1 MGGLQNDMCGITG
14 ILGNLQEKDFKSIIN
29 SMSALLTHRG
39 PDGSGIWVSAKDG
52 VAFGHQR
59 LSIIDLS
66 SAGHQPMTSPCGRF
80 NIVFNGEIYNHLQLR
95 EDLNKSEYNQ
105 KWHGHS
111 DTETL
116 VSAFSA
122 WGVEKTL
129 HRLVGMFAIAVW
141 DFKEKRLSLIR
152 DRFGEKPLYYGWS
165 NGVFLFGSE
174 LKALQK
180 YEGFNNQIDRGAL
193 SLYMKYMYVPTPY
206 SIFKDIYK
214 LEPGCILQID
224 KGVKPPTLPL
234 FVPFRDQG
242 INITQWYSISNMAQ
256 AGQKNLITDQ
266 NDAVDL
272 LEKTLL
278 ESVRSQLISDVPL
291 GAFLSGGIDS
301 SVITA
306 LMQKVCKDPVKTF
319 TIGFEESSFNEAV
332 YAKEVSRHLGTEHH
346 ELYVT
351 SSDAFKVIPHLP
363 TLYDEPFADSSQ
375 IPTYLV
381 SKLARE
387 SVTVSLSGDAG
398 DELFGGYNRYL
409 WGSRVWNKVRWMPL
423 IMRQTLGMTINKI
436 PVNMWDSIGNSLPNR
451 SRVSSMGDKAHRMA
465 HRLKKVKSLDDVYH
479 SLVTE
484 GYKEDDLVINDKATL
499 ITKLDN
505 HDIVS
510 GIVDSEHRMMLWD
523 SLTYLPDD
531 ILTKVDRA
539 AMGVSLETRIPF
551 LDYRVAELAW
561 RLPLDTKIN
570 NGETKW
576 PIRQVL
582 YKYVPKELIE
592 RPKAGFAIPV
602 GQWIRG
608 PLREWADDLLNE
620 TRMQHEGYLNPKL
633 VQKLWRQ
640 HLSGSHDWTPRLWA
654 ILMFQAW
661 MDKQ

>member
-1 MGGLQNDMCGITG
+1 
-14 ILGNLQEKDFKSIIN
+14 
-29 SMSALLTHRG
+29 
-39 PDGSGIWVSAKDG
+39 
-52 VAFGHQR
+52 
-59 LSIIDLS
+59 
-66 SAGHQPMTSPCGRF
+66 
-80 NIVFNGEIYNHLQLR
+80 
-95 EDLNKSEYNQ
+95 
-105 KWHGHS
+105 
-111 DTETL
+111 
-116 VSAFSA
+116 
-122 WGVEKTL
+122 
-129 HRLVGMFAIAVW
+129 
-141 DFKEKRLSLIR
+141 
-152 DRFGEKPLYYGWS
+152 
-165 NGVFLFGSE
+165 
-174 LKALQK
+174 
-180 YEGFNNQIDRGAL
+180 
-193 SLYMKYMYVPTPY
+193 MKYMYVPTPY
-206 SIFKDIYK
+206 SIFRDIYK

-224 KGVKPPTLPL
+224 KGTKPPTLPL
-234 FVPFRDQG
+234 FAPFRDQG
-242 INITQWYSISNMAQ
+242 INIAQWYSISNMAQ

-272 LEKTLL
+272 IEKTLL

-319 TIGFEESSFNEAV
+319 TIGFEESSFNEAI

-351 SSDAFKVIPHLP
+351 SSDAFKVIPHLH

-375 IPTYLV
+375 IPTYLA

-423 IMRQTLGMTINKI
+423 IVRQTLGVAINKI
-436 PVNMWDSIGNSLPNR
+436 SVNTWDSIGNSLPNS
-451 SRVSSMGDKAHRMA
+451 SRVSLMGDKAHRMA
-465 HRLKKVKSLDDVYH
+465 HRLKNVKSLDDVYH

-484 GYKEDDLVINDKATL
+484 GYKEDGLVVNDKAAL

-505 HDIVS
+505 NDIVS
-510 GIVDSEHRMMLWD
+510 GIVDSEHRMMLLD

-582 YKYVPKELIE
+582 YKYVPKVLIE
-592 RPKAGFAIPV
+592 RTKAGFAIPV

-608 PLREWADDLLNE
+608 PLREWAADLLNE
-620 TRMQHEGYLNPKL
+620 ERIRREGYFNPEL
-633 VQKLWRQ
+633 VQQLWQQ
-640 HLSGSHDWTPRLWA
+640 HLSGKYDWTPRLWA

-661 MDKQ
+661 LDK

>member
-1 MGGLQNDMCGITG
+1 MCGITG
-14 ILGNLQEKDFKSIIN
+14 IFGNLRKEEFDSSIHE
-29 SMSALLTHRG
+29 MSATLNHRG
-39 PDGSGIWVSAKDG
+39 PDDAGTWINEENG

-66 SAGHQPMTSPCGRF
+66 SAGHQPMVSPCGRF
-80 NIVFNGEIYNHLQLR
+80 TTVFNGEIYNHLQLR
-95 EDLNKSEYNQ
+95 DKLNTSANKQSW
-105 KWHGHS
+105 KGHS

-116 VSAFSA
+116 VTAFSQ
-122 WGVEKTL
+122 WGIEKTL
-129 HRLVGMFAIAVW
+129 QQLVGMFAIAVW
-141 DFKEKRLSLIR
+141 DFKEKRLFLIR

-180 YEGFNNQIDRGAL
+180 YKRFSNQIDRGAL

-206 SIFKDIYK
+206 SIFRDIYK

-224 KGVKPPTLPL
+224 KGTKPPTLPL
-234 FVPFRDQG
+234 FAPFRDQG
-242 INITQWYSISNMAQ
+242 INIAQWYSISNMAQ

-272 LEKTLL
+272 IEKTLL

-319 TIGFEESSFNEAV
+319 TIGFEESSFNEAI

-423 IMRQTLGMTINKI
+423 IVRQTLGVAINKI
-436 PVNMWDSIGNSLPNR
+436 SVNTWDSIGNSLPNS
-451 SRVSSMGDKAHRMA
+451 SRVSLMGDKAHRMA
-465 HRLKKVKSLDDVYH
+465 HRLKNVKSLDDVYH
-479 SLVTE
+479 SIVTE
-484 GYKEDDLVINDKATL
+484 GYKEDGLVVNDKAAL

-505 HDIVS
+505 NDIVS
-510 GIVDSEHRMMLWD
+510 GIVDFEHRMMLLD

-582 YKYVPKELIE
+582 YKYVPKVLIE
-592 RPKAGFAIPV
+592 RTKAGFAIPV

-608 PLREWADDLLNE
+608 PLREWAADLLNE
-620 TRMQHEGYLNPKL
+620 ERIRREGYFNPEL
-633 VQKLWRQ
+633 VQQLWQQ
-640 HLSGSHDWTPRLWA
+640 HISGKYDWTPRLWA

-661 MDKQ
+661 LDK

>member
-1 MGGLQNDMCGITG
+1 MCGITG
-14 ILGNLQEKDFKSIIN
+14 IFGNLRKEEFDSSIHE
-29 SMSALLTHRG
+29 MSATLNHRG
-39 PDGSGIWVSAKDG
+39 PDDAGTWINEENG

-66 SAGHQPMTSPCGRF
+66 SAGHQPMVSPCGRF
-80 NIVFNGEIYNHLQLR
+80 TTVFNGEIYNHLQLR
-95 EDLNKSEYNQ
+95 DKLNTSANKQSW
-105 KWHGHS
+105 KGHS

-116 VSAFSA
+116 VTAFSQ
-122 WGVEKTL
+122 WGIEKTL
-129 HRLVGMFAIAVW
+129 QQLVGMFAIAVW
-141 DFKEKRLSLIR
+141 DFKEKRLFLIR

-180 YEGFNNQIDRGAL
+180 YKRFSNQIDRGAL

-206 SIFKDIYK
+206 SIFRDIYK

-224 KGVKPPTLPL
+224 KGTKPPTLPL
-234 FVPFRDQG
+234 FAPFRDQG
-242 INITQWYSISNMAQ
+242 INIAQWYSISNMAQ

-272 LEKTLL
+272 IEKTLL

-319 TIGFEESSFNEAV
+319 TIGFEESSFNEAI

-423 IMRQTLGMTINKI
+423 IVRQTLGVAINKI
-436 PVNMWDSIGNSLPNR
+436 SVNTWDSIGNSLPNS
-451 SRVSSMGDKAHRMA
+451 SRVSLMGDKAHRMA
-465 HRLKKVKSLDDVYH
+465 HRLKNVKSLDDVYH
-479 SLVTE
+479 SIVTE
-484 GYKEDDLVINDKATL
+484 GYKEDGLVVNDKAAL

-505 HDIVS
+505 NDIVS
-510 GIVDSEHRMMLWD
+510 GIVDFEHRMMLLD

-570 NGETKW
+570 KSSFWENERST
-576 PIRQVL
+576 I
-582 YKYVPKELIE
+582 YV
-592 RPKAGFAIPV
+592 
-602 GQWIRG
+602 W
-608 PLREWADDLLNE
+608 
-620 TRMQHEGYLNPKL
+620 
-633 VQKLWRQ
+633 
-640 HLSGSHDWTPRLWA
+640 LSVP
-654 ILMFQAW
+654 
-661 MDKQ
+661 

>member
-1 MGGLQNDMCGITG
+1 MCGITG
-14 ILGNLQEKDFKSIIN
+14 IFGNLRKEEFDSSIHE
-29 SMSALLTHRG
+29 MSATLNHRG
-39 PDGSGIWVSAKDG
+39 PDDAGTWINEENG

-66 SAGHQPMTSPCGRF
+66 SAGHQPMVSHCGRF
-80 NIVFNGEIYNHLQLR
+80 TTVFNGEIYNHLQLR
-95 EDLNKSEYNQ
+95 DKLNTSANKQSW
-105 KWHGHS
+105 KGHS

-116 VSAFSA
+116 VTAFSQ
-122 WGVEKTL
+122 WGIEKTL
-129 HRLVGMFAIAVW
+129 QQLVGMFAIAVW
-141 DFKEKRLSLIR
+141 DFKEKRLFLIR

-180 YEGFNNQIDRGAL
+180 YKRFSNQIDRGAL

-224 KGVKPPTLPL
+224 KGTKPPTLPL
-234 FVPFRDQG
+234 FAPFRDQG
-242 INITQWYSISNMAQ
+242 INIAQWYSISNMAQ

-272 LEKTLL
+272 IEKTLL

-319 TIGFEESSFNEAV
+319 TIGFEESSFNEAI

-375 IPTYLV
+375 IPTYLA

-423 IMRQTLGMTINKI
+423 IVRQTLGVAINKI
-436 PVNMWDSIGNSLPNR
+436 SVNTWDSIGNSLPNS
-451 SRVSSMGDKAHRMA
+451 SRVSLMGDKAHRMA
-465 HRLKKVKSLDDVYH
+465 HRLKNVKSLDDVYH

-484 GYKEDDLVINDKATL
+484 GYKEDGLVVNDKAAL

-505 HDIVS
+505 NDIVS
-510 GIVDSEHRMMLWD
+510 GIVDSEHRMMLLD

-582 YKYVPKELIE
+582 YKYVPKVLIE

-608 PLREWADDLLNE
+608 PLREWAADLLNE
-620 TRMQHEGYLNPKL
+620 ERIRREGYFNPEL
-633 VQKLWRQ
+633 VQQLWQQ
-640 HLSGSHDWTPRLWA
+640 HLSGKYDWTPRLWA

-661 MDKQ
+661 LDK

>member
-1 MGGLQNDMCGITG
+1 MCGITG
-14 ILGNLQEKDFKSIIN
+14 IFGNLRKEEFDSSIHE
-29 SMSALLTHRG
+29 MSATLNHRG
-39 PDGSGIWVSAKDG
+39 PDDAGTWINEENG

-66 SAGHQPMTSPCGRF
+66 SAGHQPMVSHCGRF
-80 NIVFNGEIYNHLQLR
+80 TTVFNGEIYNHLQLR
-95 EDLNKSEYNQ
+95 DKLNTSANKQSW
-105 KWHGHS
+105 KGHS

-116 VSAFSA
+116 VTAFSQ
-122 WGVEKTL
+122 WGIEKTL
-129 HRLVGMFAIAVW
+129 QQLVGMFAIAVW
-141 DFKEKRLSLIR
+141 DFKEKRLFLIR

-180 YEGFNNQIDRGAL
+180 YKRFSNQIDRGAL

-206 SIFKDIYK
+206 SIFRDIYK

-224 KGVKPPTLPL
+224 KGTKPPTLPL
-234 FVPFRDQG
+234 FAPFRDQG
-242 INITQWYSISNMAQ
+242 INIAQWYSISNMAQ

-272 LEKTLL
+272 IEKTLL

-319 TIGFEESSFNEAV
+319 TIGFEESSFNEAI

-423 IMRQTLGMTINKI
+423 IVRQTLGVAINKI
-436 PVNMWDSIGNSLPNR
+436 SVNTWDSIGNSLPNS
-451 SRVSSMGDKAHRMA
+451 SRVSLMGDKAHRMA
-465 HRLKKVKSLDDVYH
+465 HRLKNVKSLDDVYH
-479 SLVTE
+479 SIVTE
-484 GYKEDDLVINDKATL
+484 GYKEDGLVVNDKAAL

-505 HDIVS
+505 NDIVS
-510 GIVDSEHRMMLWD
+510 GIVDFEHRMMLLD

-582 YKYVPKELIE
+582 YKYVPKVLIE

-608 PLREWADDLLNE
+608 PLREWAADLLNE
-620 TRMQHEGYLNPKL
+620 ERIRREGYFNPEL
-633 VQKLWRQ
+633 VQQLWQQ
-640 HLSGSHDWTPRLWA
+640 HLSGKYDWTPRLWA

-661 MDKQ
+661 LDK

>member
-1 MGGLQNDMCGITG
+1 MCGITG
-14 ILGNLQEKDFKSIIN
+14 IFGNLRKEEFDSSIHE
-29 SMSALLTHRG
+29 MSATLNHRG
-39 PDGSGIWVSAKDG
+39 PDDAGTWINEENG

-66 SAGHQPMTSPCGRF
+66 SAGHQPMVSPCGRF
-80 NIVFNGEIYNHLQLR
+80 TTVFNGEIYNHLQLR
-95 EDLNKSEYNQ
+95 DKLNTSANKQSW
-105 KWHGHS
+105 KGHS

-116 VSAFSA
+116 VTAFSQ
-122 WGVEKTL
+122 WGIEKTL
-129 HRLVGMFAIAVW
+129 QQLVGMFAIAVW
-141 DFKEKRLSLIR
+141 DFKEKRLFLIR

-180 YEGFNNQIDRGAL
+180 YKRFSNQIDRGAL

-206 SIFKDIYK
+206 SIFRDIYK

-224 KGVKPPTLPL
+224 KGTKPPTLPL
-234 FVPFRDQG
+234 FAPFRDQG
-242 INITQWYSISNMAQ
+242 INIAQWYSISNMAQ

-272 LEKTLL
+272 IEKTLL

-319 TIGFEESSFNEAV
+319 TIGFEESSFNEAI

-423 IMRQTLGMTINKI
+423 IVRQTLGVAINKI
-436 PVNMWDSIGNSLPNR
+436 SVNTWDSIGNSLPNS
-451 SRVSSMGDKAHRMA
+451 SRVSLMGDKAHRMA
-465 HRLKKVKSLDDVYH
+465 HRLKNVKSLDDVYH
-479 SLVTE
+479 SIVTE
-484 GYKEDDLVINDKATL
+484 GYKEDGLVVNDKAAL

-505 HDIVS
+505 NDIVS
-510 GIVDSEHRMMLWD
+510 GIVDFEHRMMLLD

-582 YKYVPKELIE
+582 YKYVPKVLIE
-592 RPKAGFAIPV
+592 RTKAGFAIPV

-608 PLREWADDLLNE
+608 PLREWAADLLNE
-620 TRMQHEGYLNPKL
+620 ERIRREGYFNPEL
-633 VQKLWRQ
+633 VQQLWQQ
-640 HLSGSHDWTPRLWA
+640 HLSGKYDWTPRLWA

-661 MDKQ
+661 LDK

>member
-1 MGGLQNDMCGITG
+1 MCGITG
-14 ILGNLQEKDFKSIIN
+14 IFGNLRKEEFDSSIHE
-29 SMSALLTHRG
+29 MSATLNHRG
-39 PDGSGIWVSAKDG
+39 PDDAGTWINEENG

-66 SAGHQPMTSPCGRF
+66 SAGHQPMVSHCGRF
-80 NIVFNGEIYNHLQLR
+80 TTVFNGEIYNHLQLR
-95 EDLNKSEYNQ
+95 DKLNTSANKQSW
-105 KWHGHS
+105 KGHS

-116 VSAFSA
+116 VTAFSQ
-122 WGVEKTL
+122 WGIEKTL
-129 HRLVGMFAIAVW
+129 QQLVGMFAIAVW
-141 DFKEKRLSLIR
+141 DFKEKRLFLIR

-180 YEGFNNQIDRGAL
+180 YKRFSNQIDRGAL

-206 SIFKDIYK
+206 SIFRDIYK

-224 KGVKPPTLPL
+224 KGTKPPTLPL
-234 FVPFRDQG
+234 FAPFRDQG
-242 INITQWYSISNMAQ
+242 INIAQWYSISNMAQ

-272 LEKTLL
+272 IEKTLL

-319 TIGFEESSFNEAV
+319 TIGFEESSFNEAI

-423 IMRQTLGMTINKI
+423 IVRQTLGVAINKI
-436 PVNMWDSIGNSLPNR
+436 SVNTWDSIGNSLPNS
-451 SRVSSMGDKAHRMA
+451 SRVSLMGDKAHRMA
-465 HRLKKVKSLDDVYH
+465 HRLKNVKSLDDVYH
-479 SLVTE
+479 SIVTE
-484 GYKEDDLVINDKATL
+484 GYKEDGLVVNDKAAL

-505 HDIVS
+505 NDIVS
-510 GIVDSEHRMMLWD
+510 GIVDFEHRMMLLD

-582 YKYVPKELIE
+582 YKYVPKVLIE
-592 RPKAGFAIPV
+592 RTKAGFAIPV

-608 PLREWADDLLNE
+608 PLREWAADLLNE
-620 TRMQHEGYLNPKL
+620 ERIRREGYFNPEL
-633 VQKLWRQ
+633 VQQLWQQ
-640 HLSGSHDWTPRLWA
+640 HLSGKYDWTPRLWA

-661 MDKQ
+661 LDK

>member
-1 MGGLQNDMCGITG
+1 MCGITG
-14 ILGNLQEKDFKSIIN
+14 IFGNLREEEFDNSIHE
-29 SMSALLTHRG
+29 MSATLNHRG
-39 PDGSGIWVSAKDG
+39 PDDAGTWINEESGI
-52 VAFGHQR
+52 AFGHQR

-66 SAGHQPMTSPCGRF
+66 PAGHQPMVSPCGRF
-80 NIVFNGEIYNHLQLR
+80 TTVFNGEIYNHLQLR
-95 EDLNKSEYNQ
+95 DKLNTSANKQSW
-105 KWHGHS
+105 KGHS

-116 VSAFSA
+116 VTAFSQ
-122 WGVEKTL
+122 WGIEKTL
-129 HRLVGMFAIAVW
+129 QQLVGMFAIAVW
-141 DFKEKRLSLIR
+141 DFKEKRLFLIR

-180 YEGFNNQIDRGAL
+180 YKRFSNQIDRGAL

-206 SIFKDIYK
+206 SIFRDIYK

-224 KGVKPPTLPL
+224 KGTKPPTLPL
-234 FVPFRDQG
+234 FAPFRAQG
-242 INITQWYSISNMAQ
+242 INIAQWYSISNMAQ

-278 ESVRSQLISDVPL
+278 ESVRLQLISDVPL

-319 TIGFEESSFNEAV
+319 TIGFEESSFNEAI

-423 IMRQTLGMTINKI
+423 IVRQTLGVAINKI
-436 PVNMWDSIGNSLPNR
+436 SVNTWDSIGNSLPNS
-451 SRVSSMGDKAHRMA
+451 SRVSLMGDKAHRMA
-465 HRLKKVKSLDDVYH
+465 HRLKNVKSLDDVYH

-484 GYKEDDLVINDKATL
+484 GYKEDGLVVNDKAAL

-505 HDIVS
+505 NDIVS
-510 GIVDSEHRMMLWD
+510 GIVDFEHRMMLLD

-608 PLREWADDLLNE
+608 PLREWAADLLNE
-620 TRMQHEGYLNPKL
+620 ERIRREGYFNPEL
-633 VQKLWRQ
+633 VQQLWQQ
-640 HLSGSHDWTPRLWA
+640 HLSGKYDWTPRLWA

-661 MDKQ
+661 LDK

>member
-1 MGGLQNDMCGITG
+1 MCGITG
-14 ILGNLQEKDFKSIIN
+14 IFGNLRKEEFDSSIHE
-29 SMSALLTHRG
+29 MSATLNHRG
-39 PDGSGIWVSAKDG
+39 PDDAGTWINEENG

-66 SAGHQPMTSPCGRF
+66 SAGHQPMVSHCGRF
-80 NIVFNGEIYNHLQLR
+80 TTVFNGEIYNHLQLR
-95 EDLNKSEYNQ
+95 DKLNTSANKQSW
-105 KWHGHS
+105 KGHS

-116 VSAFSA
+116 VTAFSQ
-122 WGVEKTL
+122 WGIEKTL
-129 HRLVGMFAIAVW
+129 QQLVGMFAIAVW
-141 DFKEKRLSLIR
+141 DFKEKRLFLIR

-180 YEGFNNQIDRGAL
+180 YKRFSNQIDRGAL

-206 SIFKDIYK
+206 SIFRDIYK

-224 KGVKPPTLPL
+224 KGTKPPTLPL
-234 FVPFRDQG
+234 FAPFRDQG
-242 INITQWYSISNMAQ
+242 INIAQWYSISNMAQ

-272 LEKTLL
+272 IEKTLL

-319 TIGFEESSFNEAV
+319 TIGFEESSFNEAI

-423 IMRQTLGMTINKI
+423 IVRQTLGVAINKI
-436 PVNMWDSIGNSLPNR
+436 SVNTWDSIGNSLPNS
-451 SRVSSMGDKAHRMA
+451 SRVSLMGDKAHRMA
-465 HRLKKVKSLDDVYH
+465 HRLKNVKSLDDVYH

-484 GYKEDDLVINDKATL
+484 GYKEDGLVVNDKAAL

-505 HDIVS
+505 NDIVS
-510 GIVDSEHRMMLWD
+510 GIVDSEHRMMLLD

-582 YKYVPKELIE
+582 YKYVPKVLIE
-592 RPKAGFAIPV
+592 RTKAGFAIPV

-608 PLREWADDLLNE
+608 PLREWAADLLNE
-620 TRMQHEGYLNPKL
+620 ERIRREGYFNPEL
-633 VQKLWRQ
+633 VQQLWQQ
-640 HLSGSHDWTPRLWA
+640 HLSGKYDWTPRLWA

-661 MDKQ
+661 LDK

>member
-1 MGGLQNDMCGITG
+1 
-14 ILGNLQEKDFKSIIN
+14 
-29 SMSALLTHRG
+29 
-39 PDGSGIWVSAKDG
+39 
-52 VAFGHQR
+52 
-59 LSIIDLS
+59 
-66 SAGHQPMTSPCGRF
+66 
-80 NIVFNGEIYNHLQLR
+80 
-95 EDLNKSEYNQ
+95 
-105 KWHGHS
+105 
-111 DTETL
+111 
-116 VSAFSA
+116 
-122 WGVEKTL
+122 
-129 HRLVGMFAIAVW
+129 
-141 DFKEKRLSLIR
+141 
-152 DRFGEKPLYYGWS
+152 
-165 NGVFLFGSE
+165 
-174 LKALQK
+174 
-180 YEGFNNQIDRGAL
+180 
-193 SLYMKYMYVPTPY
+193 
-206 SIFKDIYK
+206 
-214 LEPGCILQID
+214 
-224 KGVKPPTLPL
+224 
-234 FVPFRDQG
+234 
-242 INITQWYSISNMAQ
+242 
-256 AGQKNLITDQ
+256 
-266 NDAVDL
+266 
-272 LEKTLL
+272 
-278 ESVRSQLISDVPL
+278 
-291 GAFLSGGIDS
+291 
-301 SVITA
+301 
-306 LMQKVCKDPVKTF
+306 
-319 TIGFEESSFNEAV
+319 
-332 YAKEVSRHLGTEHH
+332 
-346 ELYVT
+346 
-351 SSDAFKVIPHLP
+351 
-363 TLYDEPFADSSQ
+363 
-375 IPTYLV
+375 
-381 SKLARE
+381 
-387 SVTVSLSGDAG
+387 
-398 DELFGGYNRYL
+398 L

-661 MDKQ
+661 IDKQ

>member
-1 MGGLQNDMCGITG
+1 MCGITG
-14 ILGNLQEKDFKSIIN
+14 IFGNLRKEEFDSSIHE
-29 SMSALLTHRG
+29 MSATLNHRG
-39 PDGSGIWVSAKDG
+39 PDDAGTWINEENG

-66 SAGHQPMTSPCGRF
+66 SAGHQPMVSPCGRF
-80 NIVFNGEIYNHLQLR
+80 TTVFNGEIYNHLQLR
-95 EDLNKSEYNQ
+95 DKLNTSANKQSW
-105 KWHGHS
+105 KGHS

-116 VSAFSA
+116 VTAFSQ
-122 WGVEKTL
+122 WGIEKTL
-129 HRLVGMFAIAVW
+129 QQLVGMFAIAVW
-141 DFKEKRLSLIR
+141 DFKEKRLFLIR

-180 YEGFNNQIDRGAL
+180 YKRFSNQIDRGAL

-206 SIFKDIYK
+206 SIFRDIYK

-224 KGVKPPTLPL
+224 KGTKPPTLPL
-234 FVPFRDQG
+234 FAPFRDQG
-242 INITQWYSISNMAQ
+242 INIAQWYSISNMAQ

-272 LEKTLL
+272 IEKTLL

-423 IMRQTLGMTINKI
+423 IVRQTLGVAINKI
-436 PVNMWDSIGNSLPNR
+436 SVNTWDSIGNSLPNS
-451 SRVSSMGDKAHRMA
+451 SRVSLMGDKAHRMA
-465 HRLKKVKSLDDVYH
+465 HRLKNVKSLDDVYH
-479 SLVTE
+479 SIVTE
-484 GYKEDDLVINDKATL
+484 GYKEDGLVVNDKAAL

-505 HDIVS
+505 NDIVS
-510 GIVDSEHRMMLWD
+510 GIVDSEHRMMLLD

-582 YKYVPKELIE
+582 YKYVPKVLIE
-592 RPKAGFAIPV
+592 RTKAGFAIPV

-608 PLREWADDLLNE
+608 PLREWAADLLNE
-620 TRMQHEGYLNPKL
+620 ERIRREGYFNPEL
-633 VQKLWRQ
+633 VQQLWQQ
-640 HLSGSHDWTPRLWA
+640 HLSGKYDWTPRLWA

-661 MDKQ
+661 LDK

>member
-1 MGGLQNDMCGITG
+1 MCGITG
-14 ILGNLQEKDFKSIIN
+14 IFGNLRKEEFDSSIHE
-29 SMSALLTHRG
+29 MSATLNHRG
-39 PDGSGIWVSAKDG
+39 PDDAGTWINEENG

-66 SAGHQPMTSPCGRF
+66 SAGHQPMVSHCGRF
-80 NIVFNGEIYNHLQLR
+80 TTVFNGEIYNHLQLR
-95 EDLNKSEYNQ
+95 DKLNTSANKQSW
-105 KWHGHS
+105 KGHS

-116 VSAFSA
+116 VTAFSQ
-122 WGVEKTL
+122 WGIEKTL
-129 HRLVGMFAIAVW
+129 QQLVGMFAIAVW
-141 DFKEKRLSLIR
+141 DFKEKRLFLIR

-180 YEGFNNQIDRGAL
+180 YKRFSNQIDRGAL

-206 SIFKDIYK
+206 SIFRDIYK

-224 KGVKPPTLPL
+224 KGTKPPTLPL
-234 FVPFRDQG
+234 FAPFRDQG
-242 INITQWYSISNMAQ
+242 INIAQWYSISNMAQ

-272 LEKTLL
+272 IEKTLL

-319 TIGFEESSFNEAV
+319 TIGFEESSFNEAI

-423 IMRQTLGMTINKI
+423 IVRQTLGVAINKI
-436 PVNMWDSIGNSLPNR
+436 SVNTWDSIGNSLPNS
-451 SRVSSMGDKAHRMA
+451 SRVSLMGDKAHRMA
-465 HRLKKVKSLDDVYH
+465 HRLKNVKSLDDVYH
-479 SLVTE
+479 SIVTE
-484 GYKEDDLVINDKATL
+484 GYKEDGLVVNDKAAL

-505 HDIVS
+505 NDIVS
-510 GIVDSEHRMMLWD
+510 GIVDSEHRMMLLD

-582 YKYVPKELIE
+582 YKYVPKVLIE

-608 PLREWADDLLNE
+608 PLREWAADLLNE
-620 TRMQHEGYLNPKL
+620 ERIRREGYFNPEL
-633 VQKLWRQ
+633 VQQLWQQ
-640 HLSGSHDWTPRLWA
+640 HLSGKYDWTPRLWA

-661 MDKQ
+661 LDK

>member
-1 MGGLQNDMCGITG
+1 MCGITG
-14 ILGNLQEKDFKSIIN
+14 IFGNLRKEEFDSSIHE
-29 SMSALLTHRG
+29 MSATLNHRG
-39 PDGSGIWVSAKDG
+39 PDDAGTWINEENG

-66 SAGHQPMTSPCGRF
+66 SAGHQPMVSPCGRF
-80 NIVFNGEIYNHLQLR
+80 TTVFNGEIYNHLQLR
-95 EDLNKSEYNQ
+95 DKLNTSANKQSW
-105 KWHGHS
+105 KGHS

-116 VSAFSA
+116 VTAFSQ
-122 WGVEKTL
+122 WGIEKTL
-129 HRLVGMFAIAVW
+129 QQLVGMFAIAVW
-141 DFKEKRLSLIR
+141 DFKEKRLFLIR

-180 YEGFNNQIDRGAL
+180 YKRFSNQIDRGAL

-206 SIFKDIYK
+206 SIFRDIYK

-224 KGVKPPTLPL
+224 KGTKPPTLPL
-234 FVPFRDQG
+234 FAPFRDQG
-242 INITQWYSISNMAQ
+242 INIAQWYSISNMAQ

-272 LEKTLL
+272 IEKTLL

-319 TIGFEESSFNEAV
+319 TIGFEESSFNEAI

-423 IMRQTLGMTINKI
+423 IVRQTLGVAINKI
-436 PVNMWDSIGNSLPNR
+436 SVNTWDSIGNSLPNS
-451 SRVSSMGDKAHRMA
+451 SRVSLMGDKAHRMA
-465 HRLKKVKSLDDVYH
+465 HRLKNVKSLDDVYH
-479 SLVTE
+479 SIVTE
-484 GYKEDDLVINDKATL
+484 GYKEDGLVVNDKAAL

-505 HDIVS
+505 NDIVS
-510 GIVDSEHRMMLWD
+510 GIVDSEHRMMLLD

-582 YKYVPKELIE
+582 YKYVPKVLIE

-608 PLREWADDLLNE
+608 PLREWAADLLNE
-620 TRMQHEGYLNPKL
+620 ERIRREGYFNPEL
-633 VQKLWRQ
+633 VQQLWQQ
-640 HLSGSHDWTPRLWA
+640 HLSGKYDWTPRLWA

-661 MDKQ
+661 LDK

>member
-1 MGGLQNDMCGITG
+1 MCGITG
-14 ILGNLQEKDFKSIIN
+14 IFGNLRKEEFDSSIHE
-29 SMSALLTHRG
+29 MSATLNHRG
-39 PDGSGIWVSAKDG
+39 PDDAGTWINEENG

-66 SAGHQPMTSPCGRF
+66 SAGHQPMVSQCGRF
-80 NIVFNGEIYNHLQLR
+80 TTVFNGEIYNHLQLR
-95 EDLNKSEYNQ
+95 DKLNTSANKQSW
-105 KWHGHS
+105 KGHS

-116 VSAFSA
+116 VTAFSQ
-122 WGVEKTL
+122 WGIEKTL
-129 HRLVGMFAIAVW
+129 QQLVGMFAIAVW
-141 DFKEKRLSLIR
+141 DFKEKRLFLIR

-180 YEGFNNQIDRGAL
+180 YKRFSNQIDRGAL

-206 SIFKDIYK
+206 SIFRDIYK

-224 KGVKPPTLPL
+224 KGTKPPTLPL
-234 FVPFRDQG
+234 FAPFRDQG
-242 INITQWYSISNMAQ
+242 INIAQWYSISNMAQ

-272 LEKTLL
+272 IEKTLL

-319 TIGFEESSFNEAV
+319 TIGFEESSFNEAI

-423 IMRQTLGMTINKI
+423 IVRQTLGVAINKI
-436 PVNMWDSIGNSLPNR
+436 SVNTWDSIGNSLPNS
-451 SRVSSMGDKAHRMA
+451 SRVSLMGDKAHRMA
-465 HRLKKVKSLDDVYH
+465 HRLKNVKSLDDVYH

-484 GYKEDDLVINDKATL
+484 GYKEDGLVVNDKAAL

-505 HDIVS
+505 NDIVS
-510 GIVDSEHRMMLWD
+510 GIVDSEHRMMLLD

-582 YKYVPKELIE
+582 YKYVPKVLIE
-592 RPKAGFAIPV
+592 RTKAGFAIPV

-608 PLREWADDLLNE
+608 PLREWAADLLNE
-620 TRMQHEGYLNPKL
+620 ERIRREGYFNPEL
-633 VQKLWRQ
+633 VQQLWQQ
-640 HLSGSHDWTPRLWA
+640 HLSGKYDWTPRLWA

-661 MDKQ
+661 LDK

>member
-1 MGGLQNDMCGITG
+1 MCGITG
-14 ILGNLQEKDFKSIIN
+14 IFGNLRKEEFDSSIHE
-29 SMSALLTHRG
+29 MSATLNHRG
-39 PDGSGIWVSAKDG
+39 PDDAGTWINEENG

-66 SAGHQPMTSPCGRF
+66 SAGHQPMVSHCGRF
-80 NIVFNGEIYNHLQLR
+80 TTVFNGEIYNHLQLR
-95 EDLNKSEYNQ
+95 DKLNASANKQSW
-105 KWHGHS
+105 KGHS

-116 VSAFSA
+116 VTAFSQ
-122 WGVEKTL
+122 WGIEKTL
-129 HRLVGMFAIAVW
+129 QQLVGMFAIAVW
-141 DFKEKRLSLIR
+141 DFKEKRLFLIR

-180 YEGFNNQIDRGAL
+180 YKRFSNQIDRGAL

-206 SIFKDIYK
+206 SIFRDIYK

-224 KGVKPPTLPL
+224 KGTKPPTLPL
-234 FVPFRDQG
+234 FAPFRDQG
-242 INITQWYSISNMAQ
+242 INIAQWYSISNMAQ

-272 LEKTLL
+272 IEKTLL

-319 TIGFEESSFNEAV
+319 TIGFEESSFNEAI

-375 IPTYLV
+375 IPTYLA

-423 IMRQTLGMTINKI
+423 IVRQTLGVAINKI
-436 PVNMWDSIGNSLPNR
+436 SVNTWDSIGNSLPNS
-451 SRVSSMGDKAHRMA
+451 SRVSLMGDKAHRMA
-465 HRLKKVKSLDDVYH
+465 HRLKNVKSLDDVYH

-484 GYKEDDLVINDKATL
+484 GYKEDGLVVNDKAAL

-505 HDIVS
+505 NDIVS
-510 GIVDSEHRMMLWD
+510 GIVDSEHRMMLLD

-582 YKYVPKELIE
+582 YKYVPKVLIE
-592 RPKAGFAIPV
+592 RTKAGFAIPV

-608 PLREWADDLLNE
+608 PLREWAADLLNE
-620 TRMQHEGYLNPKL
+620 ERIRREGYFNPEL
-633 VQKLWRQ
+633 VQQLWQQ
-640 HLSGSHDWTPRLWA
+640 HLSGKYDWTPRLWA

-661 MDKQ
+661 LDK

>member
-1 MGGLQNDMCGITG
+1 MCGITG
-14 ILGNLQEKDFKSIIN
+14 IFGNLRKEEFDSSIHE
-29 SMSALLTHRG
+29 MSATLNHRG
-39 PDGSGIWVSAKDG
+39 PDDAGTWINEENG

-59 LSIIDLS
+59 LSIMDLS
-66 SAGHQPMTSPCGRF
+66 LAGHQPMASPCGRF

-95 EDLNKSEYNQ
+95 DKLNTSANKQSW
-105 KWHGHS
+105 KGHS

-116 VSAFSA
+116 VTAFSQ
-122 WGVEKTL
+122 WGIEKTL
-129 HRLVGMFAIAVW
+129 QQLVGMFAIAVW
-141 DFKEKRLSLIR
+141 DFKEKRLFLIR

-180 YEGFNNQIDRGAL
+180 YKRFSNQIDRGAL

-206 SIFKDIYK
+206 SIFRDIYK

-224 KGVKPPTLPL
+224 KGTKPPTLPL
-234 FVPFRDQG
+234 FAPFRDQG
-242 INITQWYSISNMAQ
+242 INIAQWYSISNMAQ

-272 LEKTLL
+272 IEKTLL

-319 TIGFEESSFNEAV
+319 TIGFEESSFNEAI

-423 IMRQTLGMTINKI
+423 IVRQTLGVAINKI
-436 PVNMWDSIGNSLPNR
+436 SVNTWDSIGNSLPNS
-451 SRVSSMGDKAHRMA
+451 SRVSLMGDKAHRMA
-465 HRLKKVKSLDDVYH
+465 HRLKNVKSLDDVYH

-484 GYKEDDLVINDKATL
+484 GYKEDGLVVNDKAAL

-505 HDIVS
+505 NDIVS
-510 GIVDSEHRMMLWD
+510 GIVDSEHRMMLLD

-582 YKYVPKELIE
+582 YKYVPKVLIE

-608 PLREWADDLLNE
+608 PLREWAADLLNE
-620 TRMQHEGYLNPKL
+620 ERIRREGYFNPEL
-633 VQKLWRQ
+633 VQQLWQQ
-640 HLSGSHDWTPRLWA
+640 HLSGKYDWTPRLWA

-661 MDKQ
+661 LDK

>member
-1 MGGLQNDMCGITG
+1 MCGITG
-14 ILGNLQEKDFKSIIN
+14 IFGNLRKEEFDSSIHE
-29 SMSALLTHRG
+29 MSATLNHRG
-39 PDGSGIWVSAKDG
+39 PDDAGTWINEENG

-66 SAGHQPMTSPCGRF
+66 SAGHQPMVSPCGRF
-80 NIVFNGEIYNHLQLR
+80 TTVFNGEIYNHLQLR
-95 EDLNKSEYNQ
+95 DKLNTSANKQSW
-105 KWHGHS
+105 KGHS

-116 VSAFSA
+116 VTAFSQ
-122 WGVEKTL
+122 WGIEKTL
-129 HRLVGMFAIAVW
+129 QQLVGMFAIAVW
-141 DFKEKRLSLIR
+141 DFKEKRLFLIR

-180 YEGFNNQIDRGAL
+180 YKRFSNQIDRGAL

-206 SIFKDIYK
+206 SIFRDIYK

-224 KGVKPPTLPL
+224 KGTKPPTLPL
-234 FVPFRDQG
+234 FAPFRDQG
-242 INITQWYSISNMAQ
+242 INIAQWYSISNMAQ

-272 LEKTLL
+272 IEKTLL

-319 TIGFEESSFNEAV
+319 TIGFEESSFNEAI

-375 IPTYLV
+375 IPTYLA

-423 IMRQTLGMTINKI
+423 IVRQTLGVAINKI
-436 PVNMWDSIGNSLPNR
+436 SVNTWDSIGNSLPNS
-451 SRVSSMGDKAHRMA
+451 SRVSLMGDKAHRMA
-465 HRLKKVKSLDDVYH
+465 HRLKNVKSLDDVYH

-484 GYKEDDLVINDKATL
+484 GYKEDGLVVNDKAAL

-505 HDIVS
+505 NDIVS
-510 GIVDSEHRMMLWD
+510 GIVDFEHRMMLLD

-582 YKYVPKELIE
+582 YKYVPKVLIE
-592 RPKAGFAIPV
+592 RTKAGFAIPV

-608 PLREWADDLLNE
+608 PLREWAADLLNE
-620 TRMQHEGYLNPKL
+620 ERIRREGYFNPEL
-633 VQKLWRQ
+633 VQQLWQQ
-640 HLSGSHDWTPRLWA
+640 HLSGKYDWTPRLWA

-661 MDKQ
+661 LDK

>member
-1 MGGLQNDMCGITG
+1 MCGITG
-14 ILGNLQEKDFKSIIN
+14 IFGNLRKEEFDSSIHE
-29 SMSALLTHRG
+29 MSATLNHRG
-39 PDGSGIWVSAKDG
+39 PDDAGTWINEENG

-66 SAGHQPMTSPCGRF
+66 SAGHQPMVSHCGRF
-80 NIVFNGEIYNHLQLR
+80 TTVFNGEIYNHLQLR
-95 EDLNKSEYNQ
+95 DKLNTSANKQSW
-105 KWHGHS
+105 KGHS

-116 VSAFSA
+116 VTAFSQ
-122 WGVEKTL
+122 WGIEKTL
-129 HRLVGMFAIAVW
+129 QQLVGMFAIAVW
-141 DFKEKRLSLIR
+141 DFKEKRLFLIR

-180 YEGFNNQIDRGAL
+180 YKRFSNQIDRGAL

-206 SIFKDIYK
+206 SIFRDIYK

-224 KGVKPPTLPL
+224 KGTKPPTLPL
-234 FVPFRDQG
+234 FAPFRDQG
-242 INITQWYSISNMAQ
+242 INIAQWYSISNMAQ

-272 LEKTLL
+272 IEKTLL

-319 TIGFEESSFNEAV
+319 TIGFEESSFNEAI

-423 IMRQTLGMTINKI
+423 IVRQTLGVAINKI
-436 PVNMWDSIGNSLPNR
+436 SVNTWDSIGNSLPNS
-451 SRVSSMGDKAHRMA
+451 SRVSLMGDKAHRMA
-465 HRLKKVKSLDDVYH
+465 HRLKNVKSLDDVYH

-484 GYKEDDLVINDKATL
+484 GYKEDGLVVNDKAAL

-505 HDIVS
+505 NDIVS
-510 GIVDSEHRMMLWD
+510 GIVDFEHRMMLLD

-582 YKYVPKELIE
+582 YKYVPKVLIE

-608 PLREWADDLLNE
+608 PLREWAADLLNE
-620 TRMQHEGYLNPKL
+620 ERIRREGYFNPEL
-633 VQKLWRQ
+633 VQQLWQQ
-640 HLSGSHDWTPRLWA
+640 HLSGKYDWTPRLWA

-661 MDKQ
+661 LDK

>member
-1 MGGLQNDMCGITG
+1 MCGITG
-14 ILGNLQEKDFKSIIN
+14 IFGNLRKEEFDSSIHE
-29 SMSALLTHRG
+29 MSATLNHRG
-39 PDGSGIWVSAKDG
+39 PDDAGTWINEENG

-59 LSIIDLS
+59 LSIMDLS
-66 SAGHQPMTSPCGRF
+66 LAGHQPMASPCGRF

-95 EDLNKSEYNQ
+95 DKLNTSANKQSW
-105 KWHGHS
+105 KGHS

-116 VSAFSA
+116 VTAFSQ
-122 WGVEKTL
+122 WGIEKTL
-129 HRLVGMFAIAVW
+129 QQLVGMFAIAVW
-141 DFKEKRLSLIR
+141 DFKEKRLFLIR

-180 YEGFNNQIDRGAL
+180 YKRFSNQIDRGAL

-224 KGVKPPTLPL
+224 KGTKPPTLPL
-234 FVPFRDQG
+234 FAPFRDQG
-242 INITQWYSISNMAQ
+242 INIAQWYSISNMAQ

-272 LEKTLL
+272 IEKTLL

-319 TIGFEESSFNEAV
+319 TIGFEESSFNEAI

-398 DELFGGYNRYL
+398 DELFGGYSRYL

-423 IMRQTLGMTINKI
+423 IVRQTLGVAINKI
-436 PVNMWDSIGNSLPNR
+436 SVNTWDSIGNSLPNS
-451 SRVSSMGDKAHRMA
+451 SRVSLMGDKAHRMA
-465 HRLKKVKSLDDVYH
+465 HRLKNVKSLDDVYH

-484 GYKEDDLVINDKATL
+484 GYKEDGLVVNDKAAL

-505 HDIVS
+505 NDIVS
-510 GIVDSEHRMMLWD
+510 GIVDSEHRMMLLD

-608 PLREWADDLLNE
+608 PLREWAADLLNE
-620 TRMQHEGYLNPKL
+620 ERIRREGYFNPEL
-633 VQKLWRQ
+633 VQQLWQQ
-640 HLSGSHDWTPRLWA
+640 HLSGKYDWTPRLWA

-661 MDKQ
+661 LDK

>member
-1 MGGLQNDMCGITG
+1 MCGITG
-14 ILGNLQEKDFKSIIN
+14 IFGNLRKEEFDSSIHE
-29 SMSALLTHRG
+29 MSATLNHRG
-39 PDGSGIWVSAKDG
+39 PDDAGTWINEENG

-66 SAGHQPMTSPCGRF
+66 SAGHQPMVSHCGRF
-80 NIVFNGEIYNHLQLR
+80 TTVFNGEIYNHLQLR
-95 EDLNKSEYNQ
+95 DKLNTSANKQSW
-105 KWHGHS
+105 KGHS

-116 VSAFSA
+116 VTAFSQ
-122 WGVEKTL
+122 WGIEKTL
-129 HRLVGMFAIAVW
+129 QQLVGMFAIAVW
-141 DFKEKRLSLIR
+141 DFKEKRLFLIR

-180 YEGFNNQIDRGAL
+180 YKRFSNQIDRGAL

-206 SIFKDIYK
+206 SIFRDIYK

-224 KGVKPPTLPL
+224 KGTKPPTLPL
-234 FVPFRDQG
+234 FAPFRDQG
-242 INITQWYSISNMAQ
+242 INIAQWYSISNMAQ

-278 ESVRSQLISDVPL
+278 ESVRLQLISDVPL

-423 IMRQTLGMTINKI
+423 IVRQTLGVAINKI
-436 PVNMWDSIGNSLPNR
+436 SVNTWDSIGNSLPNS
-451 SRVSSMGDKAHRMA
+451 SRVSLMGDKAHRMA
-465 HRLKKVKSLDDVYH
+465 HRLKNVKSLDDVYH

-484 GYKEDDLVINDKATL
+484 GYKEDGLVVNDKAAL

-505 HDIVS
+505 NDIVS
-510 GIVDSEHRMMLWD
+510 GIVDSEHRMMLLD

-582 YKYVPKELIE
+582 YKYIPKELIE
-592 RPKAGFAIPV
+592 RPKAGFAVPV
-602 GQWIRG
+602 GQWMRG
-608 PLREWADDLLNE
+608 PLREWASDLLDE
-620 TRMQHEGYLNPKL
+620 TRIQREGYFNPKL
-633 VQKLWRQ
+633 VKELWEQ
-640 HLSGSHDWTPRLWA
+640 HLSGRHDWAPRLWT

-661 MDKQ
+661 LDK

>member
-1 MGGLQNDMCGITG
+1 MCGITG
-14 ILGNLQEKDFKSIIN
+14 IFGNLRKEEFDSSIHE
-29 SMSALLTHRG
+29 MSATLNHRG
-39 PDGSGIWVSAKDG
+39 PDDAGTWINEENG

-66 SAGHQPMTSPCGRF
+66 SAGHQPMVSHCGRF
-80 NIVFNGEIYNHLQLR
+80 TTVFNGEIYNHLQLR
-95 EDLNKSEYNQ
+95 DKLNTSANKQSW
-105 KWHGHS
+105 KGHS

-116 VSAFSA
+116 VTAFSQ
-122 WGVEKTL
+122 WGIEKTL
-129 HRLVGMFAIAVW
+129 QQLVGMFAIAVW
-141 DFKEKRLSLIR
+141 DFKEKRLFLIR

-180 YEGFNNQIDRGAL
+180 YKRFSNQIDRGAL

-206 SIFKDIYK
+206 SIFRDIYK

-224 KGVKPPTLPL
+224 KGTKPPTLPL
-234 FVPFRDQG
+234 FAPFRDQG
-242 INITQWYSISNMAQ
+242 INIAQWYSISNMAQ

-272 LEKTLL
+272 IEKTLL

-319 TIGFEESSFNEAV
+319 TIGFEESSFNEAI

-375 IPTYLV
+375 IPTYLA

-398 DELFGGYNRYL
+398 DELFGGYSRYL

-423 IMRQTLGMTINKI
+423 IVRQTLGVAINKI
-436 PVNMWDSIGNSLPNR
+436 SVNTWDSIGNSLPNS
-451 SRVSSMGDKAHRMA
+451 SRVSLMGDKAHRMA
-465 HRLKKVKSLDDVYH
+465 HRLKNVKSLDDVYH

-484 GYKEDDLVINDKATL
+484 GYKEDGLVVNDKAAL

-505 HDIVS
+505 NDIVS
-510 GIVDSEHRMMLWD
+510 GIVDSEHRMMLLD

-582 YKYVPKELIE
+582 YKYVPKVLIE
-592 RPKAGFAIPV
+592 RTKAGFAIPV

-608 PLREWADDLLNE
+608 PLREWAADLLNE
-620 TRMQHEGYLNPKL
+620 ERIRREGYFNPEL
-633 VQKLWRQ
+633 VQQLWQQ
-640 HLSGSHDWTPRLWA
+640 HLSGKYDWTPRLWA

-661 MDKQ
+661 LDK

>member
-1 MGGLQNDMCGITG
+1 MCGITG
-14 ILGNLQEKDFKSIIN
+14 IFGNLRKEEFDSSIHE
-29 SMSALLTHRG
+29 MSATLNHRG
-39 PDGSGIWVSAKDG
+39 PDDAGTWINEENG

-66 SAGHQPMTSPCGRF
+66 SAGHQPMVSPCGRF
-80 NIVFNGEIYNHLQLR
+80 TTVFNGEIYNHLQLR
-95 EDLNKSEYNQ
+95 DKLNTSANKQSW
-105 KWHGHS
+105 KGHS

-116 VSAFSA
+116 VTAFSQ
-122 WGVEKTL
+122 WGIEKTL
-129 HRLVGMFAIAVW
+129 QQLVGMFAIAVW
-141 DFKEKRLSLIR
+141 DSKEKRLSLIR

-180 YEGFNNQIDRGAL
+180 YKRFSNQIDRGAL

-206 SIFKDIYK
+206 SIFRDIYK

-224 KGVKPPTLPL
+224 KGTKPPTLPL
-234 FVPFRDQG
+234 FAPFRDQG
-242 INITQWYSISNMAQ
+242 INIAHWYSISNMAQ

-272 LEKTLL
+272 IEKTLL

-319 TIGFEESSFNEAV
+319 TIGFEESSFNEAI

-423 IMRQTLGMTINKI
+423 IVRQTLGVAINKI
-436 PVNMWDSIGNSLPNR
+436 SVNTWDSIGNSLPNS
-451 SRVSSMGDKAHRMA
+451 SRVSLMGDKAHRMA
-465 HRLKKVKSLDDVYH
+465 HRLKNVKSLDDVYH

-484 GYKEDDLVINDKATL
+484 GYKEDGLVVNDKAAL

-505 HDIVS
+505 NDIVS
-510 GIVDSEHRMMLWD
+510 GIVDFEHRMMLLD

-608 PLREWADDLLNE
+608 PLREWAADLLNE
-620 TRMQHEGYLNPKL
+620 ERIRREGYFNPEL
-633 VQKLWRQ
+633 VQQLWQQ
-640 HLSGSHDWTPRLWA
+640 HLSGKYDWTPRLWA

-661 MDKQ
+661 LDK